1 MKRLIK
7 KRKTDNRGLTL
18 VELVCAM
25 AILSI
30 IGTIVGGI
38 LVVSAQ
44 SYDTGIN
51 EAELQQEAQMVVNQ
65 INDLVIDTT
74 ATESVSFAGDTL
86 TIPEGIKTHKVRY
99 DAAQQKLLYSCDA
112 SGEELMASGIT
123 SFNVDTAS
131 FQNTGNLYVD
141 IGLERMSNGQPR
153 TFNATFQ
160 ITSRNGVVDT
170 TPTASIDVVDDV
182 VLEPH
187 QSYTFVPTVV
197 GITDQNVTWSI
208 VGGNTDSGTTMI
220 GNKITIA
227 GGERGSIIHLLVST
241 AAKDGDGNPMAT
253 RAVRVRIRR
262 VNGITANLVE
272 RNGEAYKDGTE
283 YIISADLMGT
293 YLDQEPWSWDNDY
306 VSPYTVT
313 WSAITTGSVT
323 APDIQL
329 LTGDP
334 SNPSKFYAKVTLKG
348 DMPRNTKITIRAT
361 ASHPA
366 GSNKTSLAYGN
377 VYGDYIISNTR
388 IIEPM
393 HSMGRGSDDPWGK
406 VYVEDLKALLR
417 EKYGKDSFQFT
428 VNYRFRETGTGDA
441 GWSRWYSNTEIGADG
456 GGSSVINGRPG
467 FGFLMYYNKSYDVQ
481 CELKIID
488 PATGKVMWP
497 FADTPSTDYILN
509 GTIEKVS
516 ISFKSTALGFTSET
530 GWSEGHVSKVNKNFS
545 GDILEFVKHNSLGG
559 TQYEKFKNDV
569 SFVLQRK
576 EAGVWKDVETIKDKP
591 NCWINLNGVAG
602 EYRIRVSMKEYHTSE
617 DNLTGWSYYGMHD
630 IWRNGNGSGEF
641 YFIAE

>member
-1 MKRLIK
+1 MKRLMK
-7 KRKTDNRGLTL
+7 RRKTDNRGLTL
-18 VELVCAM
+18 VELICAM

-74 ATESVSFAGDTL
+74 ATESVTFAGDTL

-123 SFNVDTAS
+123 SFNVDTTS

-141 IGLERMSNGQPR
+141 IGLERMANGQPR

-170 TPTASIDVVDDV
+170 TPTASIDVVDDI

-293 YLDQEPWSWDNDY
+293 YLDQEPWSWDDDY

-323 APDIQL
+323 APDIQP

-348 DMPRNTKITIRAT
+348 DMPRNTKITIRVT
-361 ASHPA
+361 ASHPNGA
-366 GSNKTSLAYGN
+366 NKSTMFYAN
-377 VYGDYIISNTR
+377 VFGDYVISNTR
-388 IIEPM
+388 IIVPS
-393 HSMGRGSDDPWGK
+393 HSMGRGSDDEWAK
-406 VYVEDLKALLR
+406 VYVDDLKALLR
-417 EKYGKDSFQFT
+417 EKYGKDSFKFD
-428 VNYRFRETGTGDA
+428 VNYRYREAGSGDA
-441 GWSRWYSNTEIGADG
+441 GWSRWFNCSEIGADG
-456 GGSSVINGRPG
+456 GGSGSINGRPA
-467 FGFLMYYNKSYDVQ
+467 FGFLMYYNKRYDAQ
-481 CELKIID
+481 CKLTVID
-488 PATGKVMWP
+488 PATGQIMWP
-497 FADTPSTDYILN
+497 FADTPESDYIVS

-516 ISFKSTALGFTSET
+516 ISYKSTTLGFTSEA
-530 GWSEGHVSKVNKNFS
+530 GWTEDHATKINKNYS
-545 GDILEFVKHNSLGG
+545 GTILEFVKHNSLGG
-559 TQYEKFKNDV
+559 TQVSKFANEIHYK
-569 SFVLQRK
+569 LQRK
-576 EAGVWKDVETIKDKP
+576 EAGVWKDVQTIDRSQ
-591 NCWINLNGVAG
+591 NCYINLNGQAG
-602 EYRIRVSMKEYHTSE
+602 EYRILVSIEEFHTSE
-617 DNLTGWSYYGMHD
+617 SNLNGWTNIGMHN
-630 IWRNGNGSGEF
+630 IWENGDGSGAF